1 MPYWVRVFNHGQMTD
16 IDLSDK
22 KFFSVGSAERD
33 DYQIIHDGIK
43 PHHIVFQFKGNV
55 WHIKCQENVTIG
67 KAPVTEKTVNVGD
80 AYVLKATHNIAFVI
94 YSDENTKTKR
104 INISE
109 LDILTIGRNAEN
121 TIQFLNNRIS
131 GTHAKIYKKNDN
143 LVVEDINSTNGTFVN
158 NEKIKKA
165 ILENNDVISIGIY
178 DVIYNNG
185 ELVINNAINDLNI
198 HIVEEEDTTD
208 EAYPYF
214 KRSPRLK
221 LEIPTGEIEI
231 QAPPT
236 IGSKPEINW
245 LTVLVPPLS
254 MIGIMVG
261 VMFLTKGSTMSLLY
275 TAPMSLITIVVS
287 ILNYVSQLKK
297 HRKKENTRLEKYK
310 EHINNVLVQIEKKT
324 KEQLKALNL
333 SHPQLTECFDLV
345 RNVDRRLWEK
355 KPQDS
360 DFMMVRIGSGVTD
373 FSMTLKIPK
382 NSLSIEEDNL
392 KTKPDE
398 IYDKFSRVKNTP
410 IVCPLMNFPT
420 CGLVGRRED
429 VVSLTKNMIAEITAL
444 HCYTDVKLVTVF
456 NEDEKKDFEWVK
468 WLPHSFDE
476 ERQRRYIASSKYATS
491 ELFKELEELLKQRE
505 LELEQED
512 SLREKSVKLPYYLFV
527 ISSSDLLEGES
538 IAKYLLSN
546 NSNLGVGVLM
556 LFDDLSMLPKDCS
569 AIIEVKNQKGVIYN
583 KENIADRKKFVFD
596 NSIMADFDEFSR
608 NMAPI
613 RVPEVSANSMLPSA
627 ITFFEGYNAKQPA
640 EFDLKN
646 NWDKNLTYKSMA
658 VPVGVKAN
666 GEAFYFDIH
675 EKKHGPHGLVAGM
688 TGSGKSEMVQ
698 SWILS
703 MALKFSPDDV
713 SFVLIDFKGTGL
725 ILPFMKMPHLAGT
738 ISDLDTNIK
747 RNLIALENEL
757 SRRKALL
764 DSVGVNNITAYLK
777 LYKEGKA
784 TEPLSF
790 LFIVIDEFAEF
801 KVQFPDF
808 MTVVNRIFA
817 IGRTLG
823 VFAILLTQKPAGVV
837 DDKMNANTRFRW
849 CLKVASSAD
858 SKEMIKHPDAAKIT
872 NPGRAYV
879 QVGED
884 EVFELVQSYWSGA
897 PYNPDKKAKSGTV
910 KISIVELNGKKTS
923 YEPVDTSSANK
934 SGKNEIDVIVDYLDT
949 YVNESEFN
957 RAKKIWMEKM
967 PSFISLTEIVED
979 KFNGEVWSDN
989 HDVLVPVIGIVDD
1002 PANQTQYPLRLNFSE
1017 EGHIAIYGAPG
1028 SGKTTLLQ
1036 SLVMSLCMTYTPDF
1050 VNIYVMDFGG
1060 WSMGIFKDFP
1070 HVGGIAN
1077 DNEEE
1082 KIEKLARMILKEL
1095 EARKKKF
1102 AELGVGNIN
1111 AYKAETGEIIPY
1123 IVLVLDN
1130 FAPVYNLYP
1139 DLESFFTNLTREGA
1153 NYGIYFVT
1161 TCNTTMALGYKTSQ
1175 NIKMSLALQMTE
1187 KSDYSSIVGK
1197 TDGLEPE
1204 KNAGRGLVKGT
1215 PPLEFQTALPANS
1228 ENESERVKLV
1238 KEMAKVMSEKW
1249 SGDRAKP
1256 IPIMPDVVSFGSV
1269 RAKEIGIGLGT
1280 QDIEPIDISFKN
1292 NHYIIVSGK
1301 PESGKTNILKVILKQ
1316 FNDAERIVFDT
1327 TGSAYKSVD
1336 SIINKYISA
1345 PDEFDGYLE
1354 ELVPLLQERSKLYKE
1369 GTQDTFS
1376 PILIVID
1383 DLKNC
1388 FDVISDKSAQRLN
1401 AIVNLGKGLNV
1412 NLLVAGNCDDIAK
1425 LYNQGEPFTVGLV
1438 KSQIN
1443 ILLGGT
1449 FRDHSVFKSNLHYS
1463 EVDTQLNDYEGYI
1476 LVKEKA
1482 NKFKSMHEA

>member
-1 MPYWVRVFNHGQMTD
+1 M
-16 IDLSDK
+16 
-22 KFFSVGSAERD
+22 E
-33 DYQIIHDGIK
+33 
-43 PHHIVFQFKGNV
+43 FK
-55 WHIKCQENVTIG
+55 
-67 KAPVTEKTVNVGD
+67 
-80 AYVLKATHNIAFVI
+80 
-94 YSDENTKTKR
+94 
-104 INISE
+104 
-109 LDILTIGRNAEN
+109 
-121 TIQFLNNRIS
+121 
-131 GTHAKIYKKNDN
+131 
-143 LVVEDINSTNGTFVN
+143 
-158 NEKIKKA
+158 
-165 ILENNDVISIGIY
+165 
-178 DVIYNNG
+178 
-185 ELVINNAINDLNI
+185 
-198 HIVEEEDTTD
+198 
-208 EAYPYF
+208 
-214 KRSPRLK
+214 
-221 LEIPTGEIEI
+221 
-231 QAPPT
+231 
-236 IGSKPEINW
+236 
-245 LTVLVPPLS
+245 
-254 MIGIMVG
+254 
-261 VMFLTKGSTMSLLY
+261 
-275 TAPMSLITIVVS
+275 
-287 ILNYVSQLKK
+287 
-297 HRKKENTRLEKYK
+297 
-310 EHINNVLVQIEKKT
+310 
-324 KEQLKALNL
+324 
-333 SHPQLTECFDLV
+333 
-345 RNVDRRLWEK
+345 
-355 KPQDS
+355 
-360 DFMMVRIGSGVTD
+360 
-373 FSMTLKIPK
+373 
-382 NSLSIEEDNL
+382 
-392 KTKPDE
+392 
-398 IYDKFSRVKNTP
+398 
-410 IVCPLMNFPT
+410 
-420 CGLVGRRED
+420 
-429 VVSLTKNMIAEITAL
+429 
-444 HCYTDVKLVTVF
+444 
-456 NEDEKKDFEWVK
+456 
-468 WLPHSFDE
+468 
-476 ERQRRYIASSKYATS
+476 
-491 ELFKELEELLKQRE
+491 
-505 LELEQED
+505 QED
-512 SLREKSVKLPYYLFV
+512 SFREQKVKLPYYLFV
-527 ISSSDLLEGES
+527 ISAPDLLEGEN

-546 NSNLGVGVLM
+546 HATLGIGSLL
-556 LFDDLSMLPKDCS
+556 LFDELSMLPKDCS
-569 AIIEVKNQKGVIYN
+569 VIIEVKNQKGVIYN
-583 KENIADRKKFVFD
+583 KENIADNKKFVFD
-596 NSIMADFDEFSR
+596 HSNMIDFDEFSR
-608 NMAPI
+608 NMAPV

-627 ITFFEGYNAKQPA
+627 ITFLEGYHTKIPA
-640 EFDLKN
+640 EFDLQN
-646 NWDKNLTYKSMA
+646 NWGKNLAYKSMA
-658 VPVGVKAN
+658 VPIGVKAN

-777 LYKEGKA
+777 LHKEGKA
-784 TEPLSF
+784 AEPLSF

-808 MTVVNRIFA
+808 MTVVNRILA

-897 PYNPDKKAKSGTV
+897 PYNPDKKAKSAHA

-923 YEPVDTSSANK
+923 YEPIETSTTNK
-934 SGKNEIDVIVDYLDT
+934 SGKSEIDIIVDYLDS
-949 YVNESEFN
+949 YVNESGFN

-967 PSFISLTEIVED
+967 PSLLSVTDIIED
-979 KFNGEVWSDN
+979 KFNGETWN
-989 HDVLVPVIGIVDD
+989 EEHNTLAPVIGMVDD
-1002 PANQTQYPLRLNFSE
+1002 PANQTQYPLSLNFSE

-1036 SLVMSLCMTYTPDF
+1036 TLVMSLCMTYTPEF
-1050 VNIYVMDFGG
+1050 VNVYVMDFGG
-1060 WSMGIFKDFP
+1060 WSMGTFKDFP
-1070 HVGGIAN
+1070 HVGGIVN

-1095 EARKKKF
+1095 EVRKKKF

-1111 AYKAETGEIIPY
+1111 AYKSETCEVVPY
-1123 IVLVLDN
+1123 LVLILDN

-1139 DLESFFTNLTREGA
+1139 DLEAFFTNLTREGA

-1187 KSDYSSIVGK
+1187 KSEYSSIVGK

-1204 KNAGRGLVKGT
+1204 KNIGRGLVKGT
-1215 PPLEFQTALPANS
+1215 PPLEFQTALPAGS

-1238 KEMAKVMSEKW
+1238 KEMAKIMSDKW
-1249 SGDRAKP
+1249 NGDSAKP
-1256 IPIMPDVVSFGSV
+1256 IPIMPEVISYGSV
-1269 RAKEIGIGLGT
+1269 QTKEIAIGLST
-1280 QDIEPIDISFKN
+1280 QDIEPVNISFKN

-1301 PESGKTNILKVILKQ
+1301 QESGKTNMLKVIMKQ
-1316 FNDAERIVFDT
+1316 FREAEKIVFDT
-1327 TGSAYKSVD
+1327 TGISYQSVHD
-1336 SIINKYISA
+1336 IVNKYICA
-1345 PDEFDGYLE
+1345 PVEFDDYLE
-1354 ELVPLLQERSKLYKE
+1354 KLVPLLQERSKLYKD
-1369 GTQDTFS
+1369 GSQNDFS
-1376 PILIVID
+1376 PVVIVID
-1383 DLKNC
+1383 DLKSC
-1388 FDVISDKSAQRLN
+1388 FDAINDKSAQRLN

-1463 EVDTQLNDYEGYI
+1463 EIDTQLNDYEGYV

-1482 NKFKSMHEA
+1482 SKFKSMFEA